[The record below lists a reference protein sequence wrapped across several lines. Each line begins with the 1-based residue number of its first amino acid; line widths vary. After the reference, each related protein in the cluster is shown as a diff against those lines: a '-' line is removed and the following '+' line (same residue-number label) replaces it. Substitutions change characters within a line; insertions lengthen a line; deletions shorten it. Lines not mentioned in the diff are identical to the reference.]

1 MNLEAQLLQII
12 EQQQQQLKEQQKQ
25 QEQALQLI
33 QTQSKTIS
41 ELESYCN
48 KLITHFNTLTEKE
61 KEMKKS
67 YQTATESE
75 AIRDFIT
82 KLGEQLKTAITEPF
96 RAISDWVKSKERDQ
110 RTIANDD
117 LYRNR
122 EADSTIDPTASKET
136 RLSATV
142 SRKFEGLIKQISSRL

>member
-61 KEMKKS
+61 KEMKNHIRQLQNPKLS
-67 YQTATESE
+67 ETLLQNLESSLKQ
-75 AIRDFIT
+75 RLLFFF
-82 KLGEQLKTAITEPF
+82 KQKTAYEM
-96 RAISDWVKSKERDQ
+96 
-110 RTIANDD
+110 RT
-117 LYRNR
+117 
-122 EADSTIDPTASKET
+122 
-136 RLSATV
+136 
-142 SRKFEGLIKQISSRL
+142 